1 MAKKLVLD
9 ENNKLKIK
17 YSKIGKNA
25 SFFDGQRTDVNMF
38 ERMTGNVN
46 YNKRYT
52 EFGGSSL
59 DKIKTKI
66 NGCVDELKKSP
77 EFQSQ
82 LTELQTNGFLKKEN
96 LDILGKK
103 ELTQIIKVMSKMS
116 VLVRDYNNK
125 NAKNSTLNS
134 PIASVY
140 KQKYL
145 EAFDIY
151 RQALNGVSKG
161 FSSLDKAMNFD
172 IDAFAKDIDG
182 KFTYKD
188 SNTQETKTQESN
200 LNASHIRDLEVVRA
214 LEFVGTNLT
223 RTIDDKG
230 NLIWKV
236 DEKTTQNNK
245 NGLEFLDENNKSQNF
260 KLDTVLI
267 NSFLDKYLNQPVS
280 ARSNAIITADGI
292 FKLYLEEANKDVKTF
307 FGKAYGLGKDGNKM
321 MNDAIQKAE
330 EKYNSKGAEWNAYLK
345 SSDRIA
351 SVEGTKL
358 ALMDLYMGRG
368 LENEEELIS
377 DELQGEIATNNF
389 VNAKFLNKLITSAEG
404 FSGQID
410 SQKQNYADADN
421 YLSKYTDTIKV
432 LQGQLESQNLSAEKK
447 SELQAQLDS
456 VTLTY
461 EKINAIREF
470 ASKVALQLSFTNK
483 EDWTKA
489 MNMLSETDVLKVC
502 EGKDG
507 YEISINENVSMLDSD
522 MLDICKDVAFAMNN
536 SSEQDIFCELFDK
549 ATENEANNL
558 GNGIKEWAVY
568 DFTDNFLNNSSPDN
582 QFVMLIDKYR
592 QARSNAPNE
601 PNNASLK
608 TFLEN
613 TLSNEDK
620 QAFSPFCTIDSLSN
634 YEMRT
639 RSNTPEY
646 QASDEYQN
654 AMNEFKNKSDNA
666 NKFISMLVR
675 TRSNMANLMPTLDPN
690 AITADNYKNAYSRTI
705 AEMNSPDFQLSDEE
719 KQIAKLYRDY
729 IQKAYTKNALEG
741 YMADNNIHD
750 KSTISKDM
758 LNLCS
763 KMFTNKELE
772 KNIEDIRS
780 ENSLE
785 ENDNDKHKKE
795 MSEAETKKLIQKM
808 KFSEKYPKDKT
819 AKLLKKFKPYCEK
832 STGKIIEKMME
843 MIEKCDIVITKKVE
857 PSHGPVPPV
866 KAVTDDDKVQDE
878 GTDNTDNGE
887 NKTQDEESQ
896 KQDNTQDEQKSQDDS
911 QNTQDE
917 QAQTDREVEE
927 SKESNEKTSETK
939 ESNEKAEETQTN
951 NGQFKDN
958 FVGLPEGEYATFK
971 ILSLGLNAVLNASS
985 FAKNRDWLSEEEKG
999 KISALSKV
1007 MDYITKPSQYES
1019 GSEEYKKDIELKK
1032 FLADELD
1039 LKAKLPSDESKYNAG
1054 TESEVGK
1061 FYREEFAV
1069 DNVET
1074 VASDELIKNI
1084 YCVMKECRNVEDIGQ
1099 LMCITTDLPET
1110 FDRESMKKFQIGN
1123 KLSHEDIEAIAS
1135 CKNDAELWSYIRKNN
1150 DLYQEIWNVPG
1161 AMSQKLAD
1169 YMKQLQQEEA
1179 QTKTQAQAQENVHE
1193 QTQEDIQNQFTKH
1206 YEEFFEDYER

>member
-17 YSKIGKNA
+17 YSKMGKNA
-25 SFFDGQRTDVNMF
+25 SFFEGQRTDVNVF
-38 ERMTGNVN
+38 ERLTGNVN

-66 NGCVDELKKSP
+66 NSCVDELKKSP

-96 LDILGKK
+96 LDMLGKK
-103 ELTQIIKVMSKMS
+103 ELTQIIKVISKMS

-125 NAKNSTLNS
+125 NTKNSALNS
-134 PIASVY
+134 PVASVY

-145 EAFDIY
+145 EAFDVY
-151 RQALNGVSKG
+151 KQALNGISKG

-172 IDAFAKDIDG
+172 VDAFAKDIDS
-182 KFTYKD
+182 KFTYKEP
-188 SNTQETKTQESN
+188 NTQQSKTQESN

-223 RTIDDKG
+223 RTVDNEG
-230 NLIWKV
+230 NLVWKV
-236 DEKTTQNNK
+236 DEKATKDNK
-245 NGLEFLDENNKSQNF
+245 NGIEFIDENNNSQNF
-260 KLDTVLI
+260 KLDTSLI

-280 ARSNAIITADGI
+280 ARSNAVITADGI
-292 FKLYLEEANKDVKTF
+292 FKLYLEEANKDVKTI
-307 FGKAYGLGKDGNKM
+307 FGKAYGLGKYGNNI
-321 MNDAIQKAE
+321 MNDAIRKAE
-330 EKYNSKGAEWNAYLK
+330 EKYSSKGAEWNAFLK
-345 SSDRIA
+345 SSDRIT
-351 SVEGTKL
+351 SVEGAKL

-368 LENEEELIS
+368 LENEEQIIS
-377 DELQGEIATNNF
+377 DELQGEIATNKL
-389 VNAKFLNKLITSAEG
+389 VNAKFLNKLITTAEG
-404 FSGQID
+404 FSSQID
-410 SQKQNYADADN
+410 GQKQNYADADN
-421 YLSKYTDTIKV
+421 YLSKYTDTIKA
-432 LQGQLESQNLSAEKK
+432 LQEQLELPNLSVERQA
-447 SELQAQLDS
+447 ELQSQLDD
-456 VTLTY
+456 VTQTY

-483 EDWTKA
+483 KDWINA
-489 MNMLSETDVLKVC
+489 MNMLSETDVLNVSK
-502 EGKDG
+502 GKDG
-507 YEISINENVSMLDSD
+507 YEISINENVAMLDSD
-522 MLDICKDVAFAMNN
+522 MLDICKDVAFALNN

-613 TLSNEDK
+613 ILSNDDI
-620 QAFSPFCTIDSLSN
+620 QAFGPFCTIDSLSN
-634 YEMRT
+634 FEMRT

-690 AITADNYKNAYSRTI
+690 AITPENYKNAYSRTI

-719 KQIAKLYRDY
+719 KKIAKLYRDY

-785 ENDNDKHKKE
+785 ANDNDNNKKE
-795 MSEAETKKLIQKM
+795 MSEEETKKLIQKM
-808 KFSEKYPKDKT
+808 KFSDKYPKDKT
-819 AKLLKKFKPYCEK
+819 AKLLKKFKPYSEK

-843 MIEKCDIVITKKVE
+843 MIEKCDIVIVKKGE
-857 PSHGPVPPV
+857 TPFRNVPPV
-866 KAVTDDDKVQDE
+866 KPPKDEEKVQDE
-878 GTDNTDNGE
+878 GAGNTDNEE
-887 NKTQDEESQ
+887 NKSYNPESQ
-896 KQDNTQDEQKSQDDS
+896 KQNNNQDEEKSQDNSQNAQDEQ
-911 QNTQDE
+911 T
-917 QAQTDREVEE
+917 QTDGIVEE
-927 SKESNEKTSETK
+927 AKESNEKTSETK
-939 ESNEKAEETQTN
+939 ESNEKTEETHTN

-958 FVGLPEGEYATFK
+958 FVGLPDGEFATFK
-971 ILSLGLNAVLNASS
+971 ILSLGLNAVLNASF

-999 KISALSKV
+999 KIASLSKV

-1019 GSEEYKKDIELKK
+1019 GSAEYKKDIELKK
-1032 FLADELD
+1032 FLAAELD
-1039 LKAKLPSDESKYNAG
+1039 LKVKFPSDEYMLRAG
-1054 TESEVGK
+1054 TESEVSK

-1074 VASDELIKNI
+1074 VASDELIKAI
-1084 YCVMKECRNVEDIGQ
+1084 YCVRKECRNIEDIGQ

-1110 FDRESMKKFQIGN
+1110 FDREGMQKFQIGN
-1123 KLSHEDIEAIAS
+1123 KLSREDIEAIAS

-1169 YMKQLQQEEA
+1169 YLKQLQQEEA
-1179 QTKTQAQAQENVHE
+1179 QAKTQE
-1193 QTQEDIQNQFTKH
+1193 QTQENVQGQAQGENQNQSANH
-1206 YEEFFEDYER
+1206 YEEFFEDFER